1 MATRSNSNNND
12 VRLEVLEKRMDKYDE
27 IMETL
32 RDTVVALKAQAEGNY
47 KWTMALIAASS
58 AIVGAIIGHFVH

>member
-1 MATRSNSNNND
+1 MATRNTNNNND

-32 RDTVVALKAQAEGNY
+32 RDTVVALKTQAEGNY
-47 KWTMALIAASS
+47 KWMTGLIAISS
-58 AIVGAIIGHFVH
+58 AVIGAVIGHFVH